1 TLNLSAGLSLCHSL
15 FYSLPRRPRRP
26 AFFSV
31 SQISLTQNQ
40 ILKISQE
47 ILLQQQVSSRIFNYN
62 SRSLFFKI
70 RVLVVG
76 FGTS

>member
-1 TLNLSAGLSLCHSL
+1 LIVSLSLL
-15 FYSLPRRPRRP
+15 FVTSSSAAAGVFLS
-26 AFFSV
+26 F
-31 SQISLTQNQ
+31 SLTQNQ

-76 FGTS
+76 F